1 MIKFA
6 EMSVLKKRLMALAG
20 FVAVLWAI
28 QAINWASQY
37 SLNISLGLV
46 PRQFYGLDG
55 IVAMPVLHGSFP
67 HLISNTPPLILMG
80 TLLAATAT
88 RALIAVNAVIVV
100 LGGALV
106 WLFGSF
112 AIHVG
117 ASGLVFGWFGFL
129 LARGLVDRSFTTLA
143 AAVLVGLLYGS
154 FVWGVLPGQPGVSWE
169 AHLFGAIAGVVAA
182 IVIRT
187 HVHAPR
193 TQNVERWSR

>member
-1 MIKFA
+1 MQMLF
-6 EMSVLKKRLMALAG
+6 G
-20 FVAVLWAI
+20 
-28 QAINWASQY
+28 
-37 SLNISLGLV
+37 
-46 PRQFYGLDG
+46 P
-55 IVAMPVLHGSFP
+55 FP
-67 HLISNTPPLILMG
+67 HLLCRMPPLLVMG
-80 TLLAATAT
+80 GLLVATTT
-88 RALIAVNAVIVV
+88 RALLPVNAVVIG
-100 LGGALV
+100 LGGGLV